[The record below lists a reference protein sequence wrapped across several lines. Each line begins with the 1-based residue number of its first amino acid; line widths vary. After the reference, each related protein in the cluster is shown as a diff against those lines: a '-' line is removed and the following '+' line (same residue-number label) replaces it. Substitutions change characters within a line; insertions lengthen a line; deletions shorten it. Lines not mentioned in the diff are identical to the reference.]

1 MPAAASYP
9 LSPAPR
15 PSVFAPTPEPA
26 SPIQRQEN
34 PAPAFV
40 PPTGIAAAPT
50 PPVQPQAT
58 LAPLPATPSPFLE
71 AYPAAAA
78 TTAPIQR
85 QGDPVSAVA
94 PVYTQTVPAP
104 TEHYQLAAASPLP
117 VQRQAATTPP
127 FVAPQAETPPA
138 AASFAPLQRQP
149 QPSPVVSA
157 NGPGTVA
164 AALPSFAPVATTT
177 PLIHRA
183 EESHATPAPHETP
196 DMADEG
202 EGLDD
207 NTWQRLSYVMR
218 THQAMI
224 ASGEYQQLSEDSALP
239 SFLSP
244 VQRKQAL
251 QRRHDIHSNREANK
265 RLTQPPKQVSRKPVQ
280 RATSVDLLFDPMAP
294 AQSAKKSVPTAIPA
308 IQRSDAAATPPQT
321 TPSAP
326 IAPPSAS
333 APDATHALLPPTQ
346 SATTHTPITNNQY
359 TNTPITNPPITHNP
373 SPEASTNTPAPQA
386 TSFTMRT
393 VAHQEQQ
400 GEAHHLARLMGQV
413 APAQA
418 TDSPVELVLPRTPRP
433 QGTPLQRRPN
443 EAKVNPREM
452 VNTEIGALPS
462 DLWAM
467 MGETPPTSAN
477 HEPARGRVTT
487 PALQRTP
494 SPGPAPLAP
503 EKPTDPT
510 GFPSLSGLAPD
521 EMPPDLRPTT
531 DLQRST
537 MPEEATKWV
546 GDSAAAV
553 TSPVMGLSEPRTGK
567 PSPTSATPPHH
578 RQTET
583 PVQRQMEGQAQTAA
597 AFTHPAPTSQVMP
610 GPSLTATPPSAVQ
623 RQTEDPVQRQMEGQA
638 PFAAA
643 FTHPAPAPQALPG
656 HSLTATPPSAVQRQ
670 TESPVQH
677 PTEGQAQTAAAFTHP
692 APTSQ
697 VMPGPSVTATPP
709 SAVQRQT
716 ETPVQRQMEGQAQ
729 TAAAFTQPA
738 PASQV
743 MPGPSVTATP
753 PSAVQRQ
760 MEGQVQTA
768 AAFTHPAPAPQTL
781 PGPSVTTTPPSA
793 VQRQTETPVQR
804 QMEGQAPFA
813 AAFTHP
819 APASQ
824 VMPGPSVTAT
834 PPSAVQRQTEDPVQ
848 RQMEGQAPFAAAFTH
863 PAPASQ
869 VMPGPSVT
877 ATPPSAVQRQ
887 TETPVQRQMEGQAQT
902 AAAFTPPRAE
912 AATFPPATTSAP
924 SVQRQA
930 ETPRYPQPGQA
941 FHPASTATSE
951 VVAPTVPNGFPAT
964 RSTTPVQRRAEQPV
978 PPEMEQAYH
987 SAAATQHS
995 ASSPQ
1000 HSVLSTQHS
1009 APSTQHSA
1017 PSPQFSVLTPTPTI
1031 QRDLPIT
1038 DTPDSSMMETVSQQ
1052 MRHRRR
1058 LARGEN
1064 EKRSKEI
1071 TMVSNRAEAERNLH
1085 KPRSVLVKES
1095 DKDSGMEMFAEREN
1109 LRGLKRHTRE
1119 VPSEEFV
1126 PEKKEEDKP
1135 KVDIDQVSRQV
1146 YQQIRHR
1153 LTQEWEQRRARMG

>member
-386 TSFTMRT
+386 ASFTMRT

-494 SPGPAPLAP
+494 SPGPATLAP
-503 EKPTDPT
+503 AKPTDPT

-546 GDSAAAV
+546 GDSAVAV
-553 TSPVMGLSEPRTGK
+553 TSPVMGLSEPLTGK

-583 PVQRQMEGQAQTAA
+583 PVQRQMEGQAQT
-597 AFTHPAPTSQVMP
+597 
-610 GPSLTATPPSAVQ
+610 
-623 RQTEDPVQRQMEGQA
+623 
-638 PFAAA
+638 
-643 FTHPAPAPQALPG
+643 
-656 HSLTATPPSAVQRQ
+656 
-670 TESPVQH
+670 
-677 PTEGQAQTAAAFTHP
+677 
-692 APTSQ
+692 
-697 VMPGPSVTATPP
+697 
-709 SAVQRQT
+709 
-716 ETPVQRQMEGQAQ
+716 
-729 TAAAFTQPA
+729 
-738 PASQV
+738 
-743 MPGPSVTATP
+743 
-753 PSAVQRQ
+753 
-760 MEGQVQTA
+760 
-768 AAFTHPAPAPQTL
+768 
-781 PGPSVTTTPPSA
+781 
-793 VQRQTETPVQR
+793 
-804 QMEGQAPFA
+804 
-813 AAFTHP
+813 
-819 APASQ
+819 
-824 VMPGPSVTAT
+824 
-834 PPSAVQRQTEDPVQ
+834 
-848 RQMEGQAPFAAAFTH
+848 AAAFTH

-902 AAAFTPPRAE
+902 AAAFTPTRAE

>member
-149 QPSPVVSA
+149 QPSPGVSA

-386 TSFTMRT
+386 ASFTMRT

-546 GDSAAAV
+546 GDSAVAV
-553 TSPVMGLSEPRTGK
+553 TSPVMGLSEPLTGK

-597 AFTHPAPTSQVMP
+597 AFTHPAP
-610 GPSLTATPPSAVQ
+610 A
-623 RQTEDPVQRQMEGQA
+623 
-638 PFAAA
+638 
-643 FTHPAPAPQALPG
+643 
-656 HSLTATPPSAVQRQ
+656 
-670 TESPVQH
+670 
-677 PTEGQAQTAAAFTHP
+677 
-692 APTSQ
+692 SQ

-716 ETPVQRQMEGQAQ
+716 ETPVQRQMEGQAPF
-729 TAAAFTQPA
+729 AAAFTQPA

-743 MPGPSVTATP
+743 NPGPS
-753 PSAVQRQ
+753 
-760 MEGQVQTA
+760 
-768 AAFTHPAPAPQTL
+768 L
-781 PGPSVTTTPPSA
+781 TT
-793 VQRQTETPVQR
+793 
-804 QMEGQAPFA
+804 
-813 AAFTHP
+813 
-819 APASQ
+819 
-824 VMPGPSVTAT
+824 T

-848 RQMEGQAPFAAAFTH
+848 RQMEGQAQTAAAFTHPAPASQVMSGPSVTTTPPSAVQRQTEAPVQHQMEGQAPFAAAFTH

-869 VMPGPSVT
+869 ALPGHSLTTTPSSAMQRQTEALVQHQMEGQAQTAAAFTHPAPTSQVMPGPSLT
-877 ATPPSAVQRQ
+877 TTLTSPIHRQ
-887 TETPVQRQMEGQAQT
+887 TESPVQHPTEGQAQT